1 LNASDI
7 MTRPVVTVERDTTL
21 EEAART
27 MLEREIG
34 CVVVVDGEGRA
45 VGIVTE
51 GEFAATERSVPF
63 SLYSAPQLF
72 GDWVPH
78 EGLEALYQRG
88 RTLKAADVMSRP
100 VVHAREA
107 DSVQSVAER
116 MLRHR
121 VRHLPV
127 LRDGFPVGMI
137 ARHDLLKVMTRA
149 PSGR

>member
-1 LNASDI
+1 MTAADI
-7 MTRPVVTVERDTTL
+7 MARPVVTVERDTTL
-21 EEAART
+21 EEVART

-34 CVVVVDGEGRA
+34 CVVVVDEKGRA

-51 GEFAATERSVPF
+51 GEFAAAERCVPF

-72 GDWVPH
+72 GDWVPD

-88 RTLKAADVMSRP
+88 RTLKASDVMSRP
-100 VVHAREA
+100 VVHVREE
-107 DSVQSVAER
+107 DSVQSAAER

-127 LRDGFPVGMI
+127 LRDGVPVGMI
-137 ARHDLLKVMTRA
+137 ARHDLLKVMTRDS
-149 PSGR
+149 SGR